1 MSLSTIP
8 PLFEANEVMEQWKGR
23 SSCVCKMQSRAKK
36 TNLLERGESI
46 HDEGISLDVV
56 AVKQDLVDVEAM
68 GGDLGFSVVKTK
80 Q

>member
-1 MSLSTIP
+1 MEMTIE
-8 PLFEANEVMEQWKGR
+8 L
-23 SSCVCKMQSRAKK
+23 CVQNAKQSQK

-46 HDEGISLDVV
+46 HDEGISLYVV

>member
-1 MSLSTIP
+1 
-8 PLFEANEVMEQWKGR
+8 
-23 SSCVCKMQSRAKK
+23 MQSRAKK